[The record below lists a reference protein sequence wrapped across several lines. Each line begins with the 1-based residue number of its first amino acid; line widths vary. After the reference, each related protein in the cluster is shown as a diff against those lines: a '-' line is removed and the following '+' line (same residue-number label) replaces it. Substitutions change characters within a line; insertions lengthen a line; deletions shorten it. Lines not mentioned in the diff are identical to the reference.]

1 MTNLAL
7 GRSPVRSMSQQHL
20 VMGIQ
25 VFGALATTMYLSTGF
40 LSSVVLQRASLGAGA
55 KGCAKPRGPTVQAIS
70 CGLLTCRPGTPLDDP
85 VARIT
90 SSPYFLGLFK
100 VTISYPRELFFCRG
114 IRR

>member
-1 MTNLAL
+1 HCVQDGAAAHRAAAAALVTRLACAKWRLRGEFSLAL
-7 GRSPVRSMSQQHL
+7 SW
-20 VMGIQ
+20 
-25 VFGALATTMYLSTGF
+25 
-40 LSSVVLQRASLGAGA
+40 QRASLGAGA